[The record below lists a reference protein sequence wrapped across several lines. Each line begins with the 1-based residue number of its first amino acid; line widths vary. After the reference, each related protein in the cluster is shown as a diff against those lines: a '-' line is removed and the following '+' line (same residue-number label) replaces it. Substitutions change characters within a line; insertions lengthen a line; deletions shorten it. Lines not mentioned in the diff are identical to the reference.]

1 MIIGLRS
8 PGVKRQLPLYA
19 GGALHQHARVS
30 SPSDNRS
37 LFSAAGPDAG
47 EALHFVQV
55 AVARPLR
62 SLFDYQVPHGMPVPL
77 VGARVVAPFGNS
89 KIIGVVL
96 GNERPGDTSRTKP
109 LLELLDSTPA
119 LPSELIEVA
128 QWLATYYHHP
138 IGEVC
143 GSLLPALAR
152 RGKPLAVASEEAWRC
167 TTTIATADALSTI
180 GRAAR
185 QRELYNL
192 IAANAGS
199 AVTTQQLKDAGFAR
213 PLLNALRD
221 KQLIEPADRAPGPT
235 EITVN
240 PQGLTLTDEQQRALD
255 ALLSDQHNYATHLLY
270 GVTGSGKTE
279 VYLQAIARVLSTGR
293 QVLVLIPEIALTPQT
308 VARFRNRFGAAVALH
323 SQISDTERQRV
334 WLRCRD
340 GLEPLLIGTRSA
352 ILTPFKNLGLIIVD
366 EEHDPSFKQGDGL
379 RYSARDLAV
388 KRARDLNIPLLLG
401 SATPALETLHNARS
415 GRYKQSLLLTRP
427 GGAELPKMRLI
438 DIRGVRLTEGLSP
451 ELVGLIDKH
460 IKAGNQ
466 ALVFLNRRGYAP
478 TYLCGS
484 CQWQACCPQ
493 CEARFTL
500 HNNPRVLRC
509 HHCGLRAPVPAT
521 CGSCGA
527 ASLIPIGAGTQ
538 RTEEALAERFPD
550 TNLIRV
556 DRDTTRTAKR
566 LEAQL
571 DEINKGEPALLVG
584 TQMLAKGHHFPAVTL
599 VAILDADSG
608 FLAADYRA
616 PERTAALIMQVAG
629 RAGRAERSGEVVIQ
643 SLHPTNPVLTSL
655 IQGGFS
661 AFADTEL
668 VHRKAGGMPPF
679 RPIAMLRADG
689 LSPTEPEALLRQ
701 MVSTLPE
708 DFVATQGLQVLGP
721 VPAPMGRVA
730 GRFRAQTMVTA
741 TTRKV
746 LHQALR
752 HIVTTAPP
760 SRHGKLSWSLDVDP
774 YDTY

>member
-1 MIIGLRS
+1 MIIGLGS
-8 PGVKRQLPLYA
+8 TPVKRQLPLYA
-19 GGALHQHARVS
+19 GPTLHQHARVS
-30 SPSDNRS
+30 SPTDNTE
-37 LFSAAGPDAG
+37 LFAQDAG
-47 EALHFVQV
+47 TALHFVQV

-62 SLFDYQVPHGMPVPL
+62 TLFDYQVPHGMPVP
-77 VGARVVAPFGNS
+77 VIGARVLAPFGSS

-96 GNERPGDTSRTKP
+96 GNERPTDTSRTKP
-109 LLELLDSTPA
+109 LIELLDTEPA
-119 LPSELIEVA
+119 LPAELIAVA
-128 QWLATYYHHP
+128 QWLANYYHHP

-143 GSLLPALAR
+143 GSLLPTLAR
-152 RGKPLAVASEEAWRC
+152 RGKPMTVQGEEAWRC
-167 TTTIATADALSTI
+167 VATLSEAQAIRHI

-185 QRELYNL
+185 QLELYSFVSQ
-192 IAANAGS
+192 AAD
-199 AVTTQQLKDAGFAR
+199 AVTTEQLKAAGFAR
-213 PLLNALRD
+213 ALINALRD
-221 KQLIEPADRAPGPT
+221 KEVLEPVTQVPGPT
-235 EITVN
+235 EINAN
-240 PQGLTLTDEQQRALD
+240 PQGLNLTNEQRAALD
-255 ALLSDQHNYATHLLY
+255 ALLKDQHNYATHLLY

-279 VYLQAIARVLSTGR
+279 VYLQAIAKVLASGR

-323 SQISDTERQRV
+323 SQINDTERMRV

-340 GLEPLLIGTRSA
+340 ALEPLLIGTRSA
-352 ILTPFKNLGLIIVD
+352 ILTPFQNLGLIIVD

-401 SATPALETLHNARS
+401 SATPALETLHNAKNN
-415 GRYKQSLLLTRP
+415 RYAQSLMVTRP

-438 DIRGVRLTEGLSP
+438 DIRGVRLNEGLSP
-451 ELVGLIDKH
+451 ELVELIDKH

-484 CQWQACCPQ
+484 CQWQASCPD

-500 HNNPRVLRC
+500 HNNPRILRC
-509 HHCGLRAPVPAT
+509 HHCGLRSQVPAT

-538 RTEEALAERFPD
+538 RTEEALAARFPD

-655 IQGGFS
+655 ISGGFS

-668 VHRKAGGMPPF
+668 EHRKSGGMPPF

-689 LSPTEPEALLRQ
+689 LSPAEPEALLRS
-701 MVSTLPE
+701 MVGALPKAMP
-708 DFVATQGLQVLGP
+708 DDHSVQVLGP
-721 VPAPMGRVA
+721 VPAPMGRIA
-730 GRFRAQTMVTA
+730 GRFRAQTMLVA
-741 TTRKV
+741 QSRKA

-752 HIVTTAPP
+752 HIVATAPP

>member
-1 MIIGLRS
+1 
-8 PGVKRQLPLYA
+8 
-19 GGALHQHARVS
+19 
-30 SPSDNRS
+30 
-37 LFSAAGPDAG
+37 
-47 EALHFVQV
+47 
-55 AVARPLR
+55 VARPLR
-62 SLFDYQVPHGMPVPL
+62 TLFDYQVPHGMPVPTI
-77 VGARVVAPFGNS
+77 GARVIAPFGNS
-89 KIIGVVL
+89 QIVGVVL
-96 GNERPGDTSRTKP
+96 GTARPVDTSKTKP
-109 LLELLDSTPA
+109 LLELLDNEPA
-119 LPSELIEVA
+119 LPAELIDVA
-128 QWLATYYHHP
+128 HWLANYYHHP

-152 RGKPLAVASEEAWRC
+152 RGKPMTVASQEAWQC
-167 TTTIATADALSTI
+167 TQELTAREATNRI
-180 GRAAR
+180 GHAAR
-185 QRELYNL
+185 QQQLYDYV
-192 IAANAGS
+192 AAAIT
-199 AVTTQQLKDAGFAR
+199 AQTTQQLKTAGFSRA
-213 PLLNALRD
+213 LITALRD
-221 KQLIEPADRAPGPT
+221 KSLLESVEQTPGPT
-235 EITVN
+235 HVTAD
-240 PQGLTLTDEQQRALD
+240 PQGLELTSEQSVALA
-255 ALLSDQHNYATHLLY
+255 ALLADQHHYATHLLY

-279 VYLQAIARVLSTGR
+279 VYLQAIAAVLRSGR
-293 QVLVLIPEIALTPQT
+293 QALVLIPEIALTPQT
-308 VARFRNRFGAAVALH
+308 VERFRHRFGAAVALH
-323 SQISDTERQRV
+323 SQINDTERQRV

-401 SATPALETLHNARS
+401 SATPALETLHNAKTA
-415 GRYKQSLLLTRP
+415 RYTQSLLLTRP
-427 GGAELPKMRLI
+427 GGAELPRMRLI
-438 DIRGVRLTEGLSP
+438 DIRGVRLNEGLSP
-451 ELVGLIDKH
+451 ELVALIDKH

-484 CQWQACCPQ
+484 CQWQACCPE

-509 HHCGLRAPVPAT
+509 HHCGLRSPVPAT
-521 CGSCGA
+521 CGGCGA
-527 ASLIPIGAGTQ
+527 AALIPIGAGTQ
-538 RTEEALAERFPD
+538 RTEAALAALFPA
-550 TNLIRV
+550 TKLIRV
-556 DRDTTRTAKR
+556 DRDTTRTATR
-566 LEAQL
+566 LEAKL
-571 DEINKGEPALLVG
+571 NEINKGEPALLVG

-655 IQGGFS
+655 ISGSFS

-668 VHRKAGGMPPF
+668 GHRKTGGMPPF

-689 LSPTEPEALLRQ
+689 LSPTEPEALLRT
-701 MVSTLPE
+701 MVSTLPA
-708 DFVATQGLQVLGP
+708 DFTSNQDLQILGP

-730 GRFRAQTMVTA
+730 GRFRAQTMLNA
-741 TTRKV
+741 GSRKT
-746 LHQALR
+746 LHSALK
-752 HIVTTAPP
+752 HIVASAPP

>member
-1 MIIGLRS
+1 MN
-8 PGVKRQLPLYA
+8 Y
-19 GGALHQHARVS
+19 
-30 SPSDNRS
+30 PSDNS
-37 LFSAAGPDAG
+37 DLFP
-47 EALHFVQV
+47 EADNALLFVQV

-62 SLFDYQVPHGMPVPL
+62 NLFDYQVPSGMPQPT
-77 VGARVVAPFGNS
+77 VGARVVVPFGNS
-89 KIIGVVL
+89 KTIGVVL
-96 GNERPGDTSRTKP
+96 GNDRPEDTSRTKP
-109 LLELLDSTPA
+109 LIELLDTEA
-119 LPSELIEVA
+119 VLPKELIQVA
-128 QWLATYYHHP
+128 LWLASYYQHP

-143 GSLLPALAR
+143 VSLLPTLAR
-152 RGKPLAVASEEAWRC
+152 RGKPMTLPGEEAWVC
-167 TTTIATADALSTI
+167 APDLTLAEAHTAIA
-180 GRAAR
+180 RAAR
-185 QRELYNL
+185 QIALFDYLYAATNPDGQFASRP
-192 IAANAGS
+192 AANTTPKTTPI
-199 AVTTQQLKDAGFAR
+199 TTQELREAGFAR
-213 PLLNALRD
+213 ALINALHE
-221 KQLIEPADRAPGPT
+221 KKLIEQRAQVPGPT
-235 EITVN
+235 LIETE
-240 PQGLTLTDEQQRALD
+240 PKGLDLTSEQNQALTK
-255 ALLSDQHNYATHLLY
+255 LLKDQHHYATHLLY

-279 VYLQAIARVLSTGR
+279 VYLQAITEVLQRGR

-308 VARFRNRFGAAVALH
+308 LARFRNRFGAAVALH
-323 SQISDTERQRV
+323 SQIGDTERMRV

-352 ILTPFKNLGLIIVD
+352 ILTPFRNLGLIIVD

-401 SATPALETLHNARS
+401 SATPALETLHNALS
-415 GRYKQSLLLTRP
+415 GRYKLSSMVTRP
-427 GGAELPKMRLI
+427 GGAELPKMRIL

-451 ELVGLIDKH
+451 ELVSLIAKH
-460 IKAGNQ
+460 IDAGNQ

-509 HHCGLRAPVPAT
+509 HHCGLRTPVPAT
-521 CGSCGA
+521 CGSCGSA
-527 ASLIPIGAGTQ
+527 ALIPIGAGTQ
-538 RTEEALAERFPD
+538 RTEEALAAHFPN

-643 SLHPTNPVLTSL
+643 SLHPDNPVLTAL
-655 IQGGFS
+655 INGGFS

-668 VHRKAGGMPPF
+668 THRKTGGMPPF

-689 LSPTEPEALLRQ
+689 LNPAEPETLLRN
-701 MVSTLPE
+701 MVSCITE
-708 DFVATQGLQVLGP
+708 TFAGEQGLQILGP
-721 VPAPMGRVA
+721 VPAPMGRIA
-730 GRFRAQTMVTA
+730 GRFRAQTMLTA
-741 TTRKV
+741 TTRKALHSA
-746 LHQALR
+746 LHQ
-752 HIVTTAPP
+752 IVVSAPP